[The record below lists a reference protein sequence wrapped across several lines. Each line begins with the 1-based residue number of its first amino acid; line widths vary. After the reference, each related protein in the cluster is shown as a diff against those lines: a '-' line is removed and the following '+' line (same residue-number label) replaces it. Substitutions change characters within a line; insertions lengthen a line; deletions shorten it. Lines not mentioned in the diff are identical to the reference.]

1 MSILLKIIGKWLGK
15 KLIKTIKY
23 KIDLKSIDKYVN
35 KPNELDK
42 QMKQALK
49 TIGKQGKYIEE
60 MEKSIA
66 ILKAEAHPPIFSKLE
81 IRDLKRRINKVETKV
96 GI

>member
-1 MSILLKIIGKWLGK
+1 MLQGLILKKVIDAVLNAIMKKHNLKKMQ
-15 KLIKTIKY
+15 
-23 KIDLKSIDKYVN
+23 DYVE

-81 IRDLKRRINKVETKV
+81 MRDLKRRINKVETKV

>member
-1 MSILLKIIGKWLGK
+1 MIPIWIGKMVAK
-15 KLIKTIKY
+15 RVIKVIKH
-23 KIDLKSIDKYVN
+23 KIDLKKIDDYAN
-35 KPNELDK
+35 KPNELDI

-49 TIGKQGKYIEE
+49 TISKQGKYIEE

-81 IRDLKRRINKVETKV
+81 MRDLKRRINKVETKV